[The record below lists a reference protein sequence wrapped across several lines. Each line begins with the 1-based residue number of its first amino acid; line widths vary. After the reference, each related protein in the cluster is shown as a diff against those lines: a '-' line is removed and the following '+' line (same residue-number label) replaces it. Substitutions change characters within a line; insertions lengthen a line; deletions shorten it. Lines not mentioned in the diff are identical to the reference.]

1 MTEQAT
7 PRHPTPS
14 RAYLDV
20 PYAEKDAAKALGAR
34 WDPAAKRWYD
44 ARPPSAGLDRWAA
57 RPPVPDLL
65 PREDRSFGAGLFV
78 DMVPRSCWFT
88 NVHTCVS
95 PQDWERLRRM
105 ITRRTEEK
113 CEACGAVEDRSVGR
127 SLEAHER
134 WAYDELAGVQAL
146 RRLICLC
153 SDCHLSSHLG
163 YANVTGRAD
172 HAIAH
177 LRAVTGMTDVEVSRH
192 VRDANDLW
200 TRRSARMW
208 TLDLSMITD
217 AGVTPARPQAAAD
230 RPAAAERALRQER
243 QRAGPAIPPQHPAP
257 ELPPRGARGAAPQ
270 ALRADHRQ
278 TVGRVQWARHGAR
291 TTVGCGCEAR
301 QVDGRATQCS

>member
-1 MTEQAT
+1 MVTRSET
-7 PRHPTPS
+7 S
-14 RAYLDV
+14 
-20 PYAEKDAAKALGAR
+20 DAALWQSHLHLATAERPSGPALRGQ
-34 WDPAAKRWYD
+34 WP
-44 ARPPSAGLDRWAA
+44 RPPSAGLDRWAA

-192 VRDANDLW
+192 VRDAK
-200 TRRSARMW
+200 
-208 TLDLSMITD
+208 
-217 AGVTPARPQAAAD
+217 
-230 RPAAAERALRQER
+230 
-243 QRAGPAIPPQHPAP
+243 GP
-257 ELPPRGARGAAPQ
+257 R
-270 ALRADHRQ
+270 
-278 TVGRVQWARHGAR
+278 
-291 TTVGCGCEAR
+291 
-301 QVDGRATQCS
+301 